1 MGGDDD
7 DDEGEEEVDDDDD
20 RMVQLMFGSYCNY
33 HKNNIEINEIN
44 LLKTIPTF
52 FHFVPFFCLLF
63 HFTSHLLRSRR

>member
-7 DDEGEEEVDDDDD
+7 DDEDEEDDD

-52 FHFVPFFCLLF
+52 FSFRTILLLTF
-63 HFTSHLLRSRR
+63 PLHFTPTFGHGDK